1 MTRHGEESQKKELQ
15 QCMSKSGQQ
24 EEEEEE
30 VKGLQRK
37 KVHHSSVSR
46 LYVQAYEK
54 LFRNRIRN
62 FGNLGVHKG
71 NKTMVVGVN
80 FLPNESRGIQF
91 GERSYYF
98 YFAEL
103 QNCTQELI

>member
-15 QCMSKSGQQ
+15 QCRSESGQQ

-46 LYVQAYEK
+46 LYV
-54 LFRNRIRN
+54 
-62 FGNLGVHKG
+62 
-71 NKTMVVGVN
+71 
-80 FLPNESRGIQF
+80 
-91 GERSYYF
+91 
-98 YFAEL
+98 
-103 QNCTQELI
+103 